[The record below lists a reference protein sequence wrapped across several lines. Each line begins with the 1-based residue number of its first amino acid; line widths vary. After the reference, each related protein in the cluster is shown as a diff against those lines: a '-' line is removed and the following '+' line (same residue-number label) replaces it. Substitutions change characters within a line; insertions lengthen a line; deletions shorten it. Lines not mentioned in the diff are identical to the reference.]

1 MSHHLKENQNRGND
15 QNGED
20 VADVCRLFE
29 QSQRKSKANKMTAL
43 IASCQSYSLSLN
55 KGAVSLDGS
64 LTIDLIENSVM
75 TERIK

>member
-1 MSHHLKENQNRGND
+1 MIKIVKMSLTSAVCLNSRKE
-15 QNGED
+15 
-20 VADVCRLFE
+20 
-29 QSQRKSKANKMTAL
+29 KSKANKMTAL
-43 IASCQSYSLSLN
+43 IAFFQSYSLSLN